1 MADQVQDWNQKPEFF
16 EFTRGRFVSDEAAQV
31 VCRRVHFDM
40 NELAKTA
47 ALSMSAR
54 RCIDVEKCPDRLYN
68 KAFIFT
74 LEDGRQIVGK
84 VPNPIAGL
92 PHFTTASEVATLDFL
107 RNVLHL
113 PVPQVY
119 AWSSRS
125 DSTPVGAEYI
135 LMEKI
140 QGVPLREKWQHLAP
154 RDKVKL
160 FFQIDRYQQKWT
172 STRFPKIGSLYYRR
186 DLLSPPPDDYLF
198 QNNQMEPISMSEFA
212 VGPAVGREWV
222 EHGRQ
227 SLVCDRGPFRRAVG
241 SREIQALDQI
251 KSFPKLDVMICG
263 PKLYVPTKNKKLSA
277 LQASQALLPFILPQ
291 QPEHQ
296 FGYLWHNDLHD
307 ENIFVDPQNPTTITG
322 IIDWQST
329 QILPLYDHILEPCFL
344 EYSGP
349 ELGDALTRPEL
360 PPNVNSLPLQE
371 RKEVTRSYIEQSLM
385 VAWRRLIKNN
395 NPLQYSTLQFGNT
408 TLGNLLSLGRRLFSL
423 GEAHFLSLLLDL
435 KNEWRTNPAVH
446 NPTGLDFPVL
456 ISESDAVTIKEDE
469 RLADEGIRMMSYTA
483 REFGDLWPNKGLIQH
498 DQYER
503 AKSELRDAKNNLSSY
518 LQLSSSEQEELDRYW
533 PFDS

>member
-16 EFTRGRFVSDEAAQV
+16 EFTRGRFVSDEVAQV
-31 VCRRVHFDM
+31 ACRRVHFDM

-47 ALSMSAR
+47 ALSMGAK
-54 RCIDVEKCPDRLYN
+54 RCINVEKCPDGL
-68 KAFIFT
+68 
-74 LEDGRQIVGK
+74 GRQIVGK

-107 RNVLHL
+107 RNVLYL

-119 AWSSRS
+119 AWSSKS

-140 QGVPLREKWQHLAP
+140 QGVPLREKWRHLVP
-154 RDKVKL
+154 GDKVKL
-160 FFQIDRYQQKWT
+160 LFQIDRYQQRWT
-172 STRFPKIGSLYYRR
+172 STRFPKIGSIYYRR
-186 DLLSPPPDDYLF
+186 DLMSPPPDDYLF
-198 QNNQMEPISMSEFA
+198 QNNQMELVSMSEFA

-227 SLVCDRGPFRRAVG
+227 SLVCDRGPWSSTLDYRRAVA

-263 PKLYVPTKNKKLSA
+263 PKLYVPTKDKKLSA
-277 LQASQALLPFILPQ
+277 LQASRALLPFILPQ

-296 FGYLWHNDLHD
+296 FGCLGHNDLHD
-307 ENIFVDPQNPTTITG
+307 ENIF
-322 IIDWQST
+322 ST
-329 QILPLYDHILEPCFL
+329 QILPLYDHILEPSFL
-344 EYSGP
+344 DYSGP
-349 ELGDALTRPEL
+349 ELDDALTRPEL
-360 PPNVNSLPLQE
+360 PPNMNSLPLE
-371 RKEVTRSYIEQSLM
+371 EKKEITRSYIKQNLM

-408 TLGNLLSLGRRLFSL
+408 TPGNLLSLGRRLFSL
-423 GEAHFLSLLLDL
+423 GEAHFMSLLLDF
-435 KNEWRTNPAVH
+435 KNEWRTHPAVH
-446 NPTGLDFPVL
+446 NPAGLDFPVL

-503 AKSELRDAKNNLSSY
+503 AKKELRDAKDNLSSY
-518 LQLSSSEQEELDRYW
+518 LQLSSSEREELDRYW